1 MAKIKPEKASEKI
14 TVTEFGGI
22 RRTSALTGG
31 YASDMRNFRISSDGS
46 LEKRTGT
53 RALYNLGQPIRG
65 LWQGSISNED
75 FLIVIAGTAVYI
87 KWPGQN
93 TLSLR
98 KYLGSSSGN
107 VSFFILHK
115 NLYLLDGDN
124 LYRFSPT
131 SRTFFLAYGYSP
143 LYGDNWNPTR
153 MGEVNEPINT
163 LSKKIRIRYNNS
175 VGATVFNLPFAPER
189 IERVMVDGAIVTPNP
204 YVEGSTSFSIPQ
216 QYAHGTLTVCL
227 TLSGAQ
233 IHRER
238 ATSFTESLLFADAD
252 RSTVLLYGGT
262 EGQMLAYSAPVSE
275 ESYLENNYFQGANE
289 EPIYFPLENMFSPAD
304 PAHPIHAVFRDRN
317 RAIALNDRFAWALE
331 FSGDRLVSY
340 PLEGGVGCSSP
351 GGWTLCGDRP
361 VTIHTGGI
369 FRLRF
374 PSGESDVCIP
384 ESLSQEIIE
393 LLPSSIFQNGI
404 LAWFPGR
411 GELWMRD
418 PTETDEGLVW
428 VYKQEKK
435 EWYCFD
441 NLYITKFFEMEGTI
455 GFGTADG
462 NILLPDETS
471 YADNGEPVTAVYRSQ
486 YLAFALPENYKRAL
500 RTTVCADTGG
510 QQLTMLTQTD
520 SRSYSC
526 LVTGNAGEPQFFE
539 YGTNIGRFRFARF
552 VLRISGSS
560 AARIYRLSMLANP

>member
-1 MAKIKPEKASEKI
+1 M
-14 TVTEFGGI
+14 
-22 RRTSALTGG
+22 
-31 YASDMRNFRISSDGS
+31 
-46 LEKRTGT
+46 
-53 RALYNLGQPIRG
+53 
-65 LWQGSISNED
+65 
-75 FLIVIAGTAVYI
+75 
-87 KWPGQN
+87 
-93 TLSLR
+93 
-98 KYLGSSSGN
+98 
-107 VSFFILHK
+107 
-115 NLYLLDGDN
+115 
-124 LYRFSPT
+124 
-131 SRTFFLAYGYSP
+131 
-143 LYGDNWNPTR
+143 
-153 MGEVNEPINT
+153 
-163 LSKKIRIRYNNS
+163 
-175 VGATVFNLPFAPER
+175 
-189 IERVMVDGAIVTPNP
+189 
-204 YVEGSTSFSIPQ
+204 
-216 QYAHGTLTVCL
+216 
-227 TLSGAQ
+227 
-233 IHRER
+233 
-238 ATSFTESLLFADAD
+238 
-252 RSTVLLYGGT
+252 
-262 EGQMLAYSAPVSE
+262 
-275 ESYLENNYFQGANE
+275 
-289 EPIYFPLENMFSPAD
+289 
-304 PAHPIHAVFRDRN
+304 
-317 RAIALNDRFAWALE
+317 
-331 FSGDRLVSY
+331 
-340 PLEGGVGCSSP
+340 
-351 GGWTLCGDRP
+351 
-361 VTIHTGGI
+361 
-369 FRLRF
+369 
-374 PSGESDVCIP
+374 
-384 ESLSQEIIE
+384 
-393 LLPSSIFQNGI
+393 PSSIFQNGI